1 MIKDFPGPSSFL
13 RVSPIILC
21 MSGSFITLGLTLIG
35 GCAVLCAAAVCLMA
49 WSLVHPP
56 RMSDAKAVWLLRRLS
71 PADLG
76 LPFEDLKFQ
85 IRDERGRRLS
95 MAAWWVPHP
104 NSDGKCAVLVHGYGD
119 AKVGAI
125 AWAPVWHLLGF
136 NLLIPDL
143 RAHGESGGTVCTA
156 GYFERHDLSQLI
168 DELKAERPE
177 EMRRIVLFGVSMGA
191 AVAGATAAL
200 RTDIGAVVMD
210 SPYADFRA
218 AAMAHMDRLGL
229 PGPLFQR
236 LAMRLG
242 EWLTYADYGAVR
254 PPALIAQLGRPVLVI
269 LSGDDSFLGPDD
281 RAALERAIRPPAEL
295 WTVENVEHL
304 MALSADPQRYEVRLA
319 RFLVRAFPAAA
330 PVAGTSLAHTV

>member
-1 MIKDFPGPSSFL
+1 
-13 RVSPIILC
+13 
-21 MSGSFITLGLTLIG
+21 MSWSFITLGLTLIG
-35 GCAVLCAAAVCLMA
+35 GFAALCAAAVCLMA

-85 IRDERGRRLS
+85 IRDERGRRLT

-104 NSDGKCAVLVHGYGD
+104 HADGKCAVLVHGYGD

-125 AWAPVWHLLGF
+125 AWAPVWHSLGF

-143 RAHGESGGTVCTA
+143 RGHGDSGGTVCTA
-156 GYFERHDLSQLI
+156 AYFERHDLSQLV

-177 EMRRIVLFGVSMGA
+177 ETRQLVLFGASMGA
-191 AVAGATAAL
+191 AVVSATAAL
-200 RTDIGAVVMD
+200 RTDIAAVVMD
-210 SPYADFRA
+210 SPYADFRT

-229 PGPLFQR
+229 PGPLLQR
-236 LAMRLG
+236 LAIRLG

-254 PPALIAQLGRPVLVI
+254 PPDLIAQLECPALMV
-269 LSGDDSFLGPDD
+269 LSGDDSFLGPRD
-281 RAALERAIRPPAEL
+281 RAALERAVRPPAEL
-295 WTVENVEHL
+295 WTVEHVEHL
-304 MALSADPQRYEVRLA
+304 MALAADPQRYKDCLA
-319 RFLVRAFPAAA
+319 EFLAKTLPAVLQAA
-330 PVAGTSLAHTV
+330 DARVAQTA